1 MRAAAISAMARFV
14 ALCDDLLP
22 IALVLLSRCQMDADD
37 EVRDRA
43 TYFKAILEQHEASLN
58 SQYILNSLT
67 VSILSLEKSR
77 HAYTLNQAAASKPF
91 DMKSVAAAAIEESRP
106 SAATGGLACKPE
118 KPTTNSATR
127 HNMFVEKLAAVP
139 QLQQLNLGPLFRSS
153 QPVELTESETEYTV
167 GVIKHVFPGHIVLQF
182 DCTNTLADQLLE
194 KVRVDLELGEGWE
207 LVAEVVAP
215 SLQYMWEGPS
225 TA

>member
-22 IALVLLSRCQMDADD
+22 IALVLL
-37 EVRDRA
+37 
-43 TYFKAILEQHEASLN
+43 
-58 SQYILNSLT
+58 
-67 VSILSLEKSR
+67 
-77 HAYTLNQAAASKPF
+77 
-91 DMKSVAAAAIEESRP
+91 
-106 SAATGGLACKPE
+106 
-118 KPTTNSATR
+118 
-127 HNMFVEKLAAVP
+127 
-139 QLQQLNLGPLFRSS
+139 
-153 QPVELTESETEYTV
+153 SETEYTV